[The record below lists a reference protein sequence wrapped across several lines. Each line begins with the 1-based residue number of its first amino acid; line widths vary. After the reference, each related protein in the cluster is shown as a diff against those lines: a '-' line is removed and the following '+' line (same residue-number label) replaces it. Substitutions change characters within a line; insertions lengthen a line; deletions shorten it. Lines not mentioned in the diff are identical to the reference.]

1 MKKMWFS
8 KTFWLAVIQA
18 VVGVVAYLETQYPGV
33 GLILVGK
40 SVVDI
45 LLRYMT
51 VEPVTMM

>member
-1 MKKMWFS
+1 MWFS